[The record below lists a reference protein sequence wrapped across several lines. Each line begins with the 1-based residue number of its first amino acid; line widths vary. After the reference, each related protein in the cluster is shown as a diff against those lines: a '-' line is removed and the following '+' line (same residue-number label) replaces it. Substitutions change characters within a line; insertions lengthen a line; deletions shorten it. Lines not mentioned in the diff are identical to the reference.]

1 MTSCPKCG
9 KTEHL
14 NEYVGM
20 CEWCYNDPKRSRY
33 YANGSYV
40 MQEIPGNKIVLAET
54 IHGTP
59 DAEMIADAL
68 NAWRTRH
75 E

>member
-1 MTSCPKCG
+1 
-9 KTEHL
+9 
-14 NEYVGM
+14 M